1 MRGDARS
8 DGPPARAALLLVI
21 TPIHP
26 KGRAGHP
33 DDGGGGRDLWLAA
46 DAPKALELQA
56 RRLATR

>member
-21 TPIHP
+21 TPIYP

-56 RRLATR
+56 RRLTTR